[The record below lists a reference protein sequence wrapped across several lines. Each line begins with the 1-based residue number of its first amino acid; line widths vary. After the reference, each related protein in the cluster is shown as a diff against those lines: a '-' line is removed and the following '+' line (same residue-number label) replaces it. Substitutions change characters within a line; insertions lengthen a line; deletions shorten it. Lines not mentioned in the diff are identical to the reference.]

1 MSDNPI
7 LNSPYHEPR
16 WHYATDL
23 NGHLNYEDI
32 RPGRRIF
39 DPTLGGYTIPVKRQT
54 QGSLLEVNEM
64 AAEYG
69 THLINLV
76 RQEVGKWR
84 KAEYPDTTGATRELL
99 RFWFL
104 NPERHPVRMMF
115 FAQREAV
122 ETAIWLNEVAAKSNA
137 GTHILNKLRDAQA
150 TESAAEPLPRICFKM
165 ATGTGKT
172 VVMAALILYHYVNR
186 QEYRQDTRFC
196 DYFLLVAPGI
206 TIKDRLGVLFVDNNP
221 NKHEARDYYRERDLV
236 PPRFERILDGLNA
249 RLVITNYHAFE
260 PKTLQGNKRSVFDG
274 KRTADG
280 KKQEGKED
288 MALVLRRVLGKFKK
302 GGRILLLNDEAHHCY
317 LPLPKSKTN
326 DDQPAEDNVKEEN
339 ERAAVWY
346 SGLREIAR
354 RYEVRAVYDLSA
366 TPYYLSGSGHQPYGL
381 FPWIVSE
388 FGLTDAIESGLVKI
402 PFLPE
407 LDNTQELTP
416 VLRDLYTHV
425 KDDLPRKGAVRQR
438 AEAKKEGR
446 TLAEEPPKM
455 PLIVQ
460 TALDQFY
467 NHYKQY
473 ETGMRAAGERSADL
487 LTAPPVFI
495 AVCNN
500 TNVSKELYKHIAGYE
515 IPNDDGSSTVVPGKC
530 ELFNNYQEYG
540 GQWRPKTKPPTL
552 LIDSDALENSNQVN
566 DDFKKV
572 FAPEIAAFK
581 RDYRQRHPDK
591 SVENLTDADLLR
603 EVVNTVGKNGALG
616 GHVRA
621 VVSVSML
628 TEGWDCLDSQ
638 TQILTPDGWKG
649 MEQVKVGDSVFAW
662 NPASGKTETTNVEV
676 YGQRNLRQ
684 GERMVCV
691 KGQHFD
697 VRVTEGHN
705 IYFKYRNPRKGG
717 MLSETVLIK
726 KAGELPERKSSFSL
740 PVATET
746 NFEFPGI
753 PLSDDEIR
761 FIAWFMTDG
770 GFSNYKVSISQS
782 KIYFEEIRALLD
794 RLKLD
799 YTEKIYHYTSGYNS
813 DKPLHI
819 FNIPKGNRTDS
830 RKRNGWITYEPYL
843 NKNVSPLLH
852 QMTRRQFKVFWDE
865 MLKGDGEKSRNKAG
879 WLWCDR
885 IEQADAYTQMAILRG
900 FSASYSIRLTKSG
913 KTVYRISIRDKQWI
927 TTQPSDSRSS
937 RIFFEDP
944 APAEKVWCVSNP
956 IGTLIT
962 RRNGKIVVLGNCN
975 TVSHIMGLRAFGSQL
990 LCEQVAGRA
999 LRRKQYVPLLY
1010 HETVHNGK
1018 PAWKPVAH
1026 KDAHKYNP
1034 DSLVLKFPPEYAH
1047 IIGVPFKMFKGGKS
1061 VPPEPLDYT
1070 TVKAL
1075 PERQQDY
1082 EIVFP
1087 QLIGYK
1093 YEMSGET
1100 ITADFDGLPNYEVD
1114 LARVP
1119 VRTVMSSVFLGVNEA
1134 MEAEDVKDLREQ
1146 EIVYGITRHLI
1157 NLYFNDSD
1165 GGKQFH
1171 LFGQLKDLVAAW
1183 YRTKVVVTGAHP
1195 GEVEQWKKLVVI
1207 DEPRKYCGHIYEGI
1221 QNGRRNT
1228 GAMRVLPV
1236 FNHYNRFSSTKYIH
1250 GQTTKP
1256 CWETVKSHVN
1266 YVVADAA
1273 STNPEANFWE
1283 HVAAKALDAMPEVE
1297 AYVKNAF
1304 CDFQIPYVADGKDR
1318 IYKPDFLI
1326 RLRRPDGSRL
1336 MLILEI
1342 TGANKQYK
1350 AEKKY
1355 YAETYWVPAVNAV
1368 RDRYPELQG
1377 MEWRFL
1383 EVEGDLRDLKRQ
1395 IMNFLI

>member
-1 MSDNPI
+1 MHDNPI
-7 LNSPYHEPR
+7 LNAPYSEPR

-39 DPTLGGYTIPVKRQT
+39 DPTQGGYTIPVKRQV

-69 THLINLV
+69 THLINLL

-104 NPERHPVRMMF
+104 NPERHPTRMMF
-115 FAQREAV
+115 FAQREAA

-137 GTHILNKLRDAQA
+137 GTNIINKLSEAQS
-150 TESAAEPLPRICFKM
+150 TESANEPLPRICFKM

-206 TIKDRLGVLFVDNNP
+206 TIKDRLGVLYVDNNP

-236 PPRFERILDGLNA
+236 PPKFERILDGLNA

-274 KRTADG
+274 KMGADG

-288 MALVLRRVLGKFKK
+288 MSLVLRRVLSKFKK

-317 LPLPKSKTN
+317 LPLPKAKSK
-326 DDQPAEDNVKEEN
+326 DDQPADENVKEEN

-354 RYEVRAVYDLSA
+354 RNEVRAVYDLSA
-366 TPYYLSGSGHQPYGL
+366 TPYYLSGSGHQAYGL

-425 KDDLPRKGAVRQR
+425 KDDLPKKGAGKQR

-446 TLAEEPPKM
+446 TLTEEPPRM
-455 PLIVQ
+455 PMIVQ

-473 ETGMRAAGERSADL
+473 EIGMRAAGERGADL

-515 IPNDDGSSTVVPGKC
+515 ATSDDGSKVIVPGKC
-530 ELFNNYQEYG
+530 DLFNNYQEYG
-540 GQWRPKTKPPTL
+540 GHWQAKTKPPTL

-591 SVENLTDADLLR
+591 SVENLTDADMLR
-603 EVVNTVGKNGALG
+603 EVVNTVGKPGQLG
-616 GHVRA
+616 SHVRC

-628 TEGWDCLDSQ
+628 TEGWD
-638 TQILTPDGWKG
+638 
-649 MEQVKVGDSVFAW
+649 A
-662 NPASGKTETTNVEV
+662 
-676 YGQRNLRQ
+676 
-684 GERMVCV
+684 
-691 KGQHFD
+691 
-697 VRVTEGHN
+697 
-705 IYFKYRNPRKGG
+705 
-717 MLSETVLIK
+717 
-726 KAGELPERKSSFSL
+726 
-740 PVATET
+740 
-746 NFEFPGI
+746 
-753 PLSDDEIR
+753 
-761 FIAWFMTDG
+761 
-770 GFSNYKVSISQS
+770 
-782 KIYFEEIRALLD
+782 
-794 RLKLD
+794 
-799 YTEKIYHYTSGYNS
+799 
-813 DKPLHI
+813 
-819 FNIPKGNRTDS
+819 
-830 RKRNGWITYEPYL
+830 
-843 NKNVSPLLH
+843 
-852 QMTRRQFKVFWDE
+852 
-865 MLKGDGEKSRNKAG
+865 
-879 WLWCDR
+879 
-885 IEQADAYTQMAILRG
+885 
-900 FSASYSIRLTKSG
+900 
-913 KTVYRISIRDKQWI
+913 
-927 TTQPSDSRSS
+927 
-937 RIFFEDP
+937 
-944 APAEKVWCVSNP
+944 
-956 IGTLIT
+956 
-962 RRNGKIVVLGNCN
+962 N
-975 TVSHIMGLRAFGSQL
+975 TVTHIMGLRAFGSQL

-999 LRRKQYVPLLY
+999 LRRKQYVPVLY
-1010 HETVHNGK
+1010 HETVEAGK
-1018 PAWKPVAH
+1018 PVWNQVAR
-1026 KDAHKYNP
+1026 KDEHKYNP
-1034 DSLVLKFPPEYAH
+1034 EHLVLKFPPEYAH

-1061 VPPEPLDYT
+1061 VPPEPVDFT

-1093 YEMSGET
+1093 YELGGET
-1100 ITADFDGLPNYEVD
+1100 IAADFEGLHNYEVD
-1114 LARVP
+1114 LSKVP
-1119 VRTVMSSVFLGVNEA
+1119 VRTEIGSAFMGRRES
-1134 MEAEDVKDLREQ
+1134 MEVEEVKELREQ
-1146 EIVYGITRHLI
+1146 QIVYGITHYLI

-1165 GGKQFH
+1165 SGKQFH
-1171 LFGQLKDLVAAW
+1171 LFGQLKDIVTTW
-1183 YRTKVVVTGAHP
+1183 YRTKVVVVGSRP
-1195 GEVEQWKKLVVI
+1195 EEVERWKKLIVI
-1207 DEPRKYCGHIYEGI
+1207 EEPKKYCSHIYEAI
-1221 QNGRRNT
+1221 QNGRRNR
-1228 GAMRVLPV
+1228 GDMQVLPV
-1236 FNHYNRFSSTKYIH
+1236 FNYYNKFSSTKYIH
-1250 GQTTKP
+1250 GHTTKP
-1256 CWETVKSHVN
+1256 CWDTVKSHVN
-1266 YVVADAA
+1266 VVVADAA
-1273 STNPEANFWE
+1273 SNNPEANFWE
-1283 HVAAKALDAMPEVE
+1283 HIAAKTLDEMPEVE

-1350 AEKKY
+1350 AEKKH

-1368 RDRYPELQG
+1368 REVYPELQG

-1383 EVEGDLRDLKRQ
+1383 EVVEVKTLQ
-1395 IMNFLI
+1395 YEISTTTF